1 MTTPIAVRKRTD
13 LFPYLLIF
21 PTVVLILGI
30 MVVPVLSVFGLSVQ
44 QLDMTRI
51 FDNKF
56 VGVDNFATIL
66 TQDPLFWQSLVT
78 TLGWVAWEVGLQV
91 VFGLVVALLLNAKF
105 VGRAGARALVF
116 LPWAVSGVLTTM
128 LWILLYSQYN
138 GLINHLL
145 LAMKLVDAPL
155 AWLASPDLVFP
166 SVVVAEL
173 WRGLPFFAITIL
185 AALQGIPKDVYEA
198 ADIDGCGPA
207 RRLWSITLAYLKG
220 AILFSALLRCIWEF
234 NSIDMIFTM
243 TGGGPLDLTL
253 TLPIYMM
260 RTSVIEQNV
269 GYGAALGTLSFVVLM
284 VFALVYLKF
293 NGYGK
298 AIDE

>member
-145 LAMKLVDAPL
+145 LSMKLVDAPL